1 MHARSILAVLASLL
15 LASATASGQEPP
27 AAPPSP
33 TPAAAP
39 ARTLT
44 LNLNDLV
51 EFQQER
57 GHAEFDLGMR
67 RELWQDPM
75 VRLAIGLA
83 REQSAE
89 TRGGLVGAPG
99 PWSAT
104 SLLVTVPGAD
114 PRLVL
119 AGPFASDWH
128 ELTPQEKVGRVAEQ
142 AVYLG
147 LIIGILSNL
156 R

>member
-1 MHARSILAVLASLL
+1 MDARHALAIVVLT
-15 LASATASGQEPP
+15 LAAMPAGAQEPASP
-27 AAPPSP
+27 QP
-33 TPAAAP
+33 TPAPVPVP
-39 ARTLT
+39 ARKMTLS
-44 LNLNDLV
+44 LKDLI

-57 GHAEFDLGMR
+57 GHAEFDMGMR
-67 RELWQDPM
+67 RELWADPM
-75 VRLAIGLA
+75 VRLSIGMA
-83 REQSAE
+83 RQQEAA

-104 SLLVTVPGAD
+104 SLLVTTPGAD

-142 AVYLG
+142 TVYLG
-147 LIIGILSNL
+147 LIVGILSSL

>member
-1 MHARSILAVLASLL
+1 VNARIAPALVAALL
-15 LASATASGQEPP
+15 LATAASAQQTPP
-27 AAPPSP
+27 AAPAS
-33 TPAAAP
+33 PAAQRP
-39 ARTLT
+39 KTLK
-44 LNLNDLV
+44 LSLKDLV
-51 EFQQER
+51 ELQDER

-75 VRLAIGLA
+75 VRLAVGLS
-83 REQSAE
+83 REQAAAA
-89 TRGGLVGAPG
+89 RGGLVGAPG

-104 SLLVTVPGAD
+104 SLLVPMPGAD

-128 ELTPQEKVGRVAEQ
+128 DLTPQEKVGRVAEQ

-147 LIIGILSNL
+147 LIVGILSNL

>member
-1 MHARSILAVLASLL
+1 MNAQTAPAMAAALL
-15 LASATASGQEPP
+15 LAAAVGAQQPPQAPSATPP
-27 AAPPSP
+27 P
-33 TPAAAP
+33 AP
-39 ARTLT
+39 ARTLK
-44 LNLNDLV
+44 LSLKDLV

-75 VRLAIGLA
+75 VRLAMGVT
-83 REQSAE
+83 REQAAGA
-89 TRGGLVGAPG
+89 RGGLVGAPG

-104 SLLVTVPGAD
+104 SVFMTMPGAD

-128 ELTPQEKVGRVAEQ
+128 DLTPQEKVGRVAEQ

-147 LIIGILSNL
+147 LIVGILSNL

>member
-1 MHARSILAVLASLL
+1 MRVHGAFVIVSSLL
-15 LASATASGQEPP
+15 FAATALGQNASSPSATPGPDP
-27 AAPPSP
+27 N
-33 TPAAAP
+33 
-39 ARTLT
+39 RKLT
-44 LNLNDLV
+44 LNLNDLI

-57 GHAEFDLGMR
+57 GHAEFDVGAR

-75 VRLAIGLA
+75 VRLAVGLA

-89 TRGGLVGAPG
+89 TRGGLVGSHG
-99 PWSAT
+99 PWNAT
-104 SLLVTVPGAD
+104 SLLVTMPGAD

-119 AGPFASDWH
+119 AGPFATDWH

-147 LIIGILSNL
+147 LIIGILRNL

>member
-1 MHARSILAVLASLL
+1 MRVRTALVIVSSLL
-15 LASATASGQEPP
+15 FAATAFGQGPS
-27 AAPPSP
+27 SP
-33 TPAAAP
+33 TSTPGP
-39 ARTLT
+39 ETQRKLT
-44 LNLNDLV
+44 LNLNDLI

-57 GHAEFDLGMR
+57 GHAEFDIGAR

-75 VRLAIGLA
+75 VRLAVGLA
-83 REQSAE
+83 REQAAG
-89 TRGGLVGAPG
+89 TRGGLVGAHG
-99 PWSAT
+99 AWNAS
-104 SLLVTVPGAD
+104 SLLVTMPGAD

-147 LIIGILSNL
+147 LIVGILRNL

>member
-1 MHARSILAVLASLL
+1 MNAQTAPVLAAALL
-15 LASATASGQEPP
+15 LAVAAGGQQSPP
-27 AAPPSP
+27 IPSPAPPR
-33 TPAAAP
+33 AP
-39 ARTLT
+39 EKTLK
-44 LNLNDLV
+44 LSLKDLV

-75 VRLAIGLA
+75 VRLAMGVT
-83 REQSAE
+83 REQAAAA
-89 TRGGLVGAPG
+89 RGGLVGAPG

-104 SLLVTVPGAD
+104 SLLVPMPGAD

-128 ELTPQEKVGRVAEQ
+128 DLTPQEKVGRVAEQ

-147 LIIGILSNL
+147 LIVGILSNL

>member
-1 MHARSILAVLASLL
+1 MDARHALAIVALTFA
-15 LASATASGQEPP
+15 ATPAGAQEP
-27 AAPPSP
+27 AAPLPSP
-33 TPAAAP
+33 TSAPAP
-39 ARTLT
+39 ARRMTLS
-44 LNLNDLV
+44 LKDLI

-67 RELWQDPM
+67 RELWADPM
-75 VRLAIGLA
+75 VRLSIGMA
-83 REQSAE
+83 RQQEAA

-99 PWSAT
+99 PWTAT
-104 SLLVTVPGAD
+104 SLLVKTPGVD

-147 LIIGILSNL
+147 LIVGILSSL